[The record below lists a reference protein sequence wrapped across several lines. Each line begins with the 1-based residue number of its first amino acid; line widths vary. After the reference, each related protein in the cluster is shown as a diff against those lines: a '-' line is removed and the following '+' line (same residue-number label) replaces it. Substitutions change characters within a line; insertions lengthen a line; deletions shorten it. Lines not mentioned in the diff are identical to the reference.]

1 MTEIFE
7 NPMLFLSTILLIS
20 LCVGSFLNVVIY
32 RLPLLIQKNQEIS
45 SCFGELRSA
54 CINCH
59 KKLPFRAIFPIFSY
73 LFLRGLSRCC
83 QKKIPIRYL
92 MVETLTAIFSLLFAI
107 HFGFGI
113 TLFFS
118 LFFLWGLI
126 ILTFIDFETFLLPDQ
141 ITIPL
146 LWFGLVGNTFNL
158 FTSLKNAVF
167 GAITGYLFCFFL
179 EKIII
184 KIKHVEG
191 LGRGDAKCLAMLGA
205 WLGFEWLPTITFI
218 ASITG
223 TIYGFCYIVYSKRK
237 ITTPLPL
244 GPFLALSGI
253 ICLFSAKN

>member
-1 MTEIFE
+1 MADIFW
-7 NPMLFLSTILLIS
+7 NPMLLISITLLS

-32 RLPLLIQKNQEIS
+32 RLPPLIQKNQEIS
-45 SCFGELRSA
+45 SIFGELRSV

-59 KKLPFRAIFPIFSY
+59 KKLPFWAIFPIFSY
-73 LFLRGLSRCC
+73 LLLRGSSHCC

-92 MVETLTAIFSLLFAI
+92 MVETLTAIFSLLLVV

-118 LFFLWGLI
+118 SFFIWGLI
-126 ILTFIDFETFLLPDQ
+126 LLAFIDFETFLLPDQ

-146 LWFGLVGNTFNL
+146 LWFGLVSNTFNL

-167 GAITGYLFCFFL
+167 GAITGYLFCLIL

-184 KIKHVEG
+184 KIKHIEG

-205 WLGFEWLPTITFI
+205 WLGFEWLPVITFI

-223 TIYGFCYIVYSKRK
+223 TICGFYYIVYSKRK
-237 ITTPLPL
+237 ITTLLPF

-253 ICLFSAKN
+253 ICLFSAKH